1 MRKILG
7 LDLGTN
13 SIGWAVV
20 NEEQI
25 DNNYVLTGIDCAGSR
40 IIPMDAA
47 MLGDFAKGNTVSQ
60 TANRTALRGAR
71 RLLERKKLRRERLHR
86 VLMKLAWLPPHYQD
100 CLDRYGKILDGK
112 EPKLAWHKDSYGNT
126 CFLFQESYREML
138 AEFKEVHPELL
149 SHDLKI
155 PYDWTIYYLRK
166 KALKCHVTN
175 YELAWILLNFN
186 QKRGYFQLRDEEDEE
201 NLNKRVEYYR
211 SKIVEVSPNNE
222 EKASKGQWYN
232 IVLENGLIYKRTFNE
247 APDWVGKEKDF
258 IVTTDVDKEGNPIV
272 DENGIKYTIRLPKE
286 DDWTLLKKKTEADI
300 DHSHKTVGEYI
311 YDSLLADPTQKIRGK
326 LVRTVER
333 KYYKQELQMILDEQ
347 KKYNPVLSN
356 HELYEECLDLLYN
369 NNESHKA
376 NIRNKDFTYLFLND
390 IIFYQRP
397 LKSKKSLIA
406 ECPYETRVYVD
417 KISKEKHK
425 VPVKCIPKSHPLF
438 QEFRLWQF
446 IHNLKLYKYE
456 QYVDGKLIT
465 DYDVTSEFLT
475 DNNVYADLYRW
486 LSQKDK
492 IEMKTVL
499 TYTGFGIA
507 KNDID
512 KYRWNY
518 PIDKKYPGNETGCNI
533 QKYLKKAGLGKE
545 FFTCEIE
552 LELWHILYSISVKEE
567 LKKALKSFAEKH
579 SLTDVELF
587 CEIFSKFPPFEKNYG
602 AYSAKAIKKLLSL
615 MRRGKYWS
623 ENAIDVETRCRID
636 KIINGEYDPKIKEKV
651 RKSTINL
658 TEVADFQGLPLWLA
672 CYVVYNR
679 YSEGVDVTKW
689 DNPDDID
696 NYLNNFKQYSL
707 HNPIVEQVILETLRT
722 VRDIWKQVGHI
733 DEVHVELGRDMK
745 NPADKRKKL
754 SEQITKNEN
763 TNLRIKALL
772 TEFLNP
778 DPDLKIDNVRPNS
791 PSHQEIL
798 KIYEETVLGKENID
812 DEIAGILKKFDETD
826 IKKRPTPSEIKKYKL
841 WLDQKYRSP
850 YTGAIIPLSRLF
862 TDDYEIEHI
871 IPKAKYF
878 DDSLSNKVICES
890 EVNKLKSDMLGYEFI
905 KAHGGEVVTLNFGKT
920 VQVLSVD
927 AYEQL
932 VRQDYSHNKAKQTK
946 LLMDEIPDK
955 FINRQLNDSRYISK
969 MVKTILSNMVREEGE
984 EEAISKN
991 VITCTGQVTDR
1002 LKKDWGINNI
1012 WNEIVLPRFER
1023 LETIMPDQAFTAYN
1037 TAGIKI
1043 PSMPLLLSKGFSV
1056 KRIDH
1061 RHHAMDAIVIACANR
1076 NIVNYLN
1083 NESASK
1089 DAKIKRYDLRNMIC
1103 RKGKIEATGH
1113 PQWLVNQP
1121 WVNFIPDVKSSL
1133 KDMIVSFKSNIRI
1146 LSEPTNYYVKYV
1158 DGKKQYVRQVK
1169 NEKWW
1174 AVRKQLHKDT
1184 VFGEVNLRRE
1194 KKVPVSKAIDAP
1206 EKIVDKELKRQVL
1219 NMISHGLSANSI
1231 VAQLK
1236 KKDITQ
1242 VNVYIFT
1249 KKDTKDKYYASRN
1262 GLEYLAKVNGDK
1274 INSAIESI
1282 TDTGIHKILTRHLH
1296 NYDNNPALAFSSD
1309 GIDAM
1314 NANIAALN
1322 KGKMHKPIFKVR
1334 KYEKADKF
1342 NIGDEGNKSKKFVE
1356 AAKGTN
1362 LFFAV
1367 YSSKGKRTFESVPL
1381 NNAIANMKVGM
1392 PPVPEVNEDGDYLL
1406 FSLSPNDL
1414 VYVPIEEEIERG
1426 FVSEPIDKSRIY
1438 KMVSASGAQ
1447 CFFVQSTVANTIVDK
1462 KEFSPLNKME
1472 RAITGEMIKEICI
1485 PIKVDRLGNIINF
1498 NPKIN

>member
-1 MRKILG
+1 
-7 LDLGTN
+7 
-13 SIGWAVV
+13 
-20 NEEQI
+20 
-25 DNNYVLTGIDCAGSR
+25 
-40 IIPMDAA
+40 
-47 MLGDFAKGNTVSQ
+47 
-60 TANRTALRGAR
+60 
-71 RLLERKKLRRERLHR
+71 
-86 VLMKLAWLPPHYQD
+86 
-100 CLDRYGKILDGK
+100 
-112 EPKLAWHKDSYGNT
+112 
-126 CFLFQESYREML
+126 
-138 AEFKEVHPELL
+138 
-149 SHDLKI
+149 
-155 PYDWTIYYLRK
+155 
-166 KALKCHVTN
+166 
-175 YELAWILLNFN
+175 
-186 QKRGYFQLRDEEDEE
+186 
-201 NLNKRVEYYR
+201 
-211 SKIVEVSPNNE
+211 
-222 EKASKGQWYN
+222 
-232 IVLENGLIYKRTFNE
+232 
-247 APDWVGKEKDF
+247 
-258 IVTTDVDKEGNPIV
+258 
-272 DENGIKYTIRLPKE
+272 
-286 DDWTLLKKKTEADI
+286 
-300 DHSHKTVGEYI
+300 
-311 YDSLLADPTQKIRGK
+311 
-326 LVRTVER
+326 
-333 KYYKQELQMILDEQ
+333 MILDEQ

-425 VPVKCIPKSHPLF
+425 VPVKCIPKSHPLY

-969 MVKTILSNMVREEGE
+969 MVKTILSNMVREDGE

-1002 LKKDWGINNI
+1002 LKRDWGINNI

-1121 WVNFIPDVKSSL
+1121 WVNFIPDVKASL
-1133 KDMIVSFKSNIRI
+1133 KEMIVSFKSNIRI
-1146 LSEPTNYYVKYV
+1146 LSKPTNYYLKYV
-1158 DGKKQYVRQVK
+1158 DGKKQYVRQIK

-1219 NMISHGLSANSI
+1219 NMISRGMSANSI
-1231 VAQLK
+1231 AAQLK

-1242 VNVYIFT
+1242 VSVYIFT

-1296 NYDNNPALAFSSD
+1296 YYDNNPALAFSSD

-1322 KGKMHKPIFKVR
+1322 EGKMHKPIFKVR

-1342 NIGDEGNKSKKFVE
+1342 NIGDEGNKSTKFVE

-1367 YSSKGKRTFESVPL
+1367 YYSLKGKRTFESVPL

-1414 VYVPIEEEIERG
+1414 VYVPIEEETERG